1 MAFDGDGGVKDVTRR
16 YTRNWPDV
24 ASRRISVNEIWL
36 QNFLLCRKPIDFE
49 DEEQEM
55 EKYTEL
61 KSIDEVI
68 TNPEEVEGRISGD
81 AEWVSQRGEG

>member
-1 MAFDGDGGVKDVTRR
+1 MAFDGDGRVEDVTRR

-24 ASRRISVNEIWL
+24 ASRRILVNETWL
-36 QNFLLCRKPIDFE
+36 QNALFCRKPIGFE
-49 DEEQEM
+49 DEEQ
-55 EKYTEL
+55 EL